1 MEQAKNW
8 EDVKPI
14 TDVNWSGCLLS
25 SNFKRYKLG
34 DIAEIII
41 SSVDKKTK
49 DGEQKVRLCNFVDVY
64 HNWAITKSMHNSFM
78 IASAKE
84 KDIER
89 LSLKKG
95 YVALTKDSET
105 RDDIG
110 ISTYIADNLNNV
122 ILGYHCALVKPNEDI
137 LSGKYLN
144 AFLHSNYIKKYFEL
158 NATGSG
164 MRYTL
169 SIQTLYDMPILL
181 PSLEEQEYIGNI
193 FSTIDRKIEL
203 NRSINHN
210 LEAMAKQLY
219 DYWFVQFD
227 FPNEDG
233 KPYKSSGGA
242 MAYNENLKRNI
253 PEGWNDGIFADI
265 ANITMGQSPNGS
277 SYNKTGEGEIFYQG
291 STDFG
296 IHFPSVRMYTTS
308 PTRSAKQGDILMS
321 VRAPVGA
328 VNIANADCCIGRGLS
343 AINSKIGSITHIYH
357 VVHYLKVRFDSLNTA
372 GTTFGSITKDELFN
386 LPVVVPPNDV
396 IERFEAICKPIFD
409 KQMEIGLEIESLVKQ
424 RDELLPLLMNG
435 QASLNYD
442 LIFLGSPKLLLL
454 WYITKITIR

>member
-25 SNFKRYKLG
+25 SNLKRYKLG

-227 FPNEDG
+227 FPDENG
-233 KPYKSSGGA
+233 KPYKSSGGK
-242 MAYNENLKRNI
+242 MVWNEKLKREI
-253 PEGWNDGIFADI
+253 PGGWEVTN
-265 ANITMGQSPNGS
+265 
-277 SYNKTGEGEIFYQG
+277 
-291 STDFG
+291 
-296 IHFPSVRMYTTS
+296 
-308 PTRSAKQGDILMS
+308 
-321 VRAPVGA
+321 
-328 VNIANADCCIGRGLS
+328 
-343 AINSKIGSITHIYH
+343 IGSILDKVFITPRLSTDEYLPSGTYPIIDQATDVYYAGFTEREEA
-357 VVHYLKVRFDSLNTA
+357 VVNQYPAIVFGDHSCAVKYVNFPFVRGADGTQVILSKDSNIPIEYLYYAMKGVKIGKGYARHFSFLKEQPVIVPSEKEVKDFEDTAQTFFEQITRNRKEILSLT
-372 GTTFGSITKDELFN
+372 
-386 LPVVVPPNDV
+386 
-396 IERFEAICKPIFD
+396 
-409 KQMEIGLEIESLVKQ
+409 KQ

-435 QASLNYD
+435 QVSLNYD
-442 LIFLGSPKLLLL
+442 LSHD
-454 WYITKITIR
+454 